1 MCLERKSDRGR
12 GNSFAYNTALIMVK
26 IIPFFDA
33 SKKHHGGTAVTIVLI
48 ILGILAAIAGIAAS
62 VLPVIPG
69 PPISFLALIL
79 VSWARN
85 WEPFG
90 IVFLVIMAAAMVMVS
105 LLDYVLPIGA
115 AKWYGASKG
124 GFWGSIGGL
133 LVGLFLFPPWG
144 VILGPIIGAFA
155 GEIVTG
161 KRGKEALRAGWG
173 ALIGNVL
180 VTGLK
185 ISYAGVILFLVIK
198 EML

>member
-1 MCLERKSDRGR
+1 
-12 GNSFAYNTALIMVK
+12 
-26 IIPFFDA
+26 
-33 SKKHHGGTAVTIVLI
+33 VTIVLV
-48 ILGILAAIAGIAAS
+48 ILGSLAAKAGISAS

-79 VSWARN
+79 VSWARS

-90 IVFLVIMAAAMVMVS
+90 TAFLVIMAAVMVMVS

-115 AKWYGASKG
+115 AKWYGTSKA
-124 GFWGSIGGL
+124 GFWDSIVGL
-133 LVGLFLFPPWG
+133 LMGLFIFPPWG
-144 VILGPIIGAFA
+144 VILGTIIGAFA
-155 GEIVTG
+155 GELLTG

-185 ISYAGVILFLVIK
+185 LAYSGVILFFVIK
-198 EML
+198 ELL